1 MSRRVYK
8 GIPDR
13 WRASAWETLA
23 SDYALS
29 TSVGKGKRRS
39 TTDDLLAEY
48 ASRVDQPSS
57 FDVQIDLDV
66 PRTVSG
72 HVLFH
77 TRYGLG
83 CVFSNHVLS
92 PSRIEKEQEE
102 LTNERTNEN
111 FSLDRQRS
119 LFHSLHVF
127 SLKCDD
133 CQYCQGM
140 GSIAANLLCYYS
152 AEVRLSYSTTSLSS
166 AYR

>member
-1 MSRRVYK
+1 MPFVQVSRRVYK

-39 TTDDLLAEY
+39 TTDNLLAEY

-83 CVFSNHVLS
+83 CVFPPTCLRPRGLRRN
-92 PSRIEKEQEE
+92 K
-102 LTNERTNEN
+102 
-111 FSLDRQRS
+111 
-119 LFHSLHVF
+119 
-127 SLKCDD
+127 KC
-133 CQYCQGM
+133 
-140 GSIAANLLCYYS
+140 
-152 AEVRLSYSTTSLSS
+152 
-166 AYR
+166 